1 MLGFTPSS
9 RQKKTGEYTM
19 KEIAYLLGGNT
30 LNVNTLV
37 SAISRTE
44 REIERTPDNRGRPRS
59 LDSAQVRSADRQ
71 VERRGEGKEGTYLN
85 SALKSSEFVRTDSG
99 HVSPDRNVAVFV
111 QSFSSH

>member
-59 LDSAQVRSADRQ
+59 LDSAQVRSADR
-71 VERRGEGKEGTYLN
+71 
-85 SALKSSEFVRTDSG
+85 
-99 HVSPDRNVAVFV
+99 
-111 QSFSSH
+111 